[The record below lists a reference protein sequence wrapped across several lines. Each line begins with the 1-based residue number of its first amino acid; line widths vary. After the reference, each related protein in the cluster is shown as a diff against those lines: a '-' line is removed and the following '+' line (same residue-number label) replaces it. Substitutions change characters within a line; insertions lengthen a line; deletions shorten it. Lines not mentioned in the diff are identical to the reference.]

1 MPSDVRDLQLP
12 DGRILQ
18 YFLDDEAGDADG
30 LLLYHHGTPGAGPL
44 EPEIL
49 LAARAHGLT
58 TVELVRPGYGAS
70 TRRPGRVIADVAPL
84 VTALVDQ
91 LGYERFVTLGASG
104 GGPHAL
110 ATAAAMPDRCAGAL
124 TLGGVG
130 PFGEPDLDYLAGM
143 GQDNVLETEASLS
156 GGDDLAAFL
165 APHVAGLA
173 VVTPGSIIDE
183 FSSLL
188 PEVDR
193 RFLTG
198 AAAERQAE
206 VFRWAVGTGMWGWFD
221 DDVAFVMPWGFSLA
235 DITAPV
241 AVWQGSDDLMVP
253 FAHGAWLVDHLPHA
267 VPHLLEGEGHLSLV
281 THLDSGLAELRD
293 WLDR

>member
-1 MPSDVRDLQLP
+1 MPSDVSDLQLP

-30 LLLYHHGTPGAGPL
+30 LLLYHHGTPAAGPL
-44 EPEIL
+44 ESEIL

-70 TRRPGRVIADVAPL
+70 TRGPGRTIVDVAPL
-84 VTALVDQ
+84 ATALVDH
-91 LGYERFVTLGASG
+91 LGCERFVTLGASG

-110 ATAAAMPDRCAGAL
+110 ATAAVMPNGCAGVI

-130 PFGEPDLDYLAGM
+130 PFGEPGLDYLAGM

-156 GGDDLAAFL
+156 GGDDLMAFL
-165 APHVAGLA
+165 APHMAGLA
-173 VVTPGSIIDE
+173 VVTADSVIE
-183 FSSLL
+183 ELSSLL
-188 PEVDR
+188 TEVDR
-193 RFLTG
+193 GYLTG
-198 AAAERQAE
+198 EAAERQAE
-206 VFRWAVGTGMWGWFD
+206 IFRWAVSTGMWGWFD
-221 DDVAFVMPWGFSLA
+221 DDVAFVTPWGFSLA
-235 DITAPV
+235 EITVPV
-241 AVWQGSDDLMVP
+241 AVWHGAADLMVP
-253 FAHGAWLVDHLPHA
+253 FAHGAWLVDHLPYA

-281 THLDSGLAELRD
+281 AHLDSGMAELRD